1 MPLAWLTLIH
11 NQLVDWPLLRTLKLQ
26 CVHKKRKP
34 NMFKRP
40 NKGLLSWKIEF
51 PQLQRFCSLCDFSW
65 GCGWTKNRGTRWAKK
80 WYIMTLKVR
89 HFMTQISV
97 QGGTKIMEHIFAGD
111 ERSEETT
118 LYSGKNQMWVDQ
130 SVRTPTK
137 IVIKRVSEEVR
148 TLWSTHSGRNH
159 M

>member
-1 MPLAWLTLIH
+1 
-11 NQLVDWPLLRTLKLQ
+11 
-26 CVHKKRKP
+26 
-34 NMFKRP
+34 
-40 NKGLLSWKIEF
+40 
-51 PQLQRFCSLCDFSW
+51 
-65 GCGWTKNRGTRWAKK
+65 
-80 WYIMTLKVR
+80 MTLKVR

-118 LYSGKNQMWVDQ
+118 LCSGKNQMWVDQ